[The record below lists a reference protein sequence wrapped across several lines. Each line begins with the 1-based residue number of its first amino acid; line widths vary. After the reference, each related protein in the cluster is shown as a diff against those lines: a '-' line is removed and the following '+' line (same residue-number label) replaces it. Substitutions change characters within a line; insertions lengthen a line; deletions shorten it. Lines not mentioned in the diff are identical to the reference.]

1 MQKIGSVLCS
11 VPITRKWEAAF
22 MRAGIRWTRQPDKH
36 TASAVTRYTYMYLPN
51 HTLPTPVSIH
61 CTLNASPKMNRRR
74 GCMAQFKRVSVKT
87 RWNGRYCVTPYSL
100 VDRYKDF
107 DRDLQPPSSEYA
119 AISLSGISDL
129 AL

>member
-1 MQKIGSVLCS
+1 
-11 VPITRKWEAAF
+11 

-36 TASAVTRYTYMYLPN
+36 TAIAVTRYTYMYLPN
-51 HTLPTPVSIH
+51 HMLPTPVSIH
-61 CTLNASPKMNRRR
+61 CTLNASLKMNGRR
-74 GCMAQFKRVSVKT
+74 GCMAKCKRVSLKA
-87 RWNGRYCVTPYSL
+87 RWNGRCCVIPYSL

-107 DRDLQPPSSEYA
+107 DGDLQPQSSESA